1 MRVMTQPSFSKER
14 MDMLFLILFVGLVI
28 TVLTVTDVRN
38 YKKRAF
44 DSLPFTEQQKLLSL
58 AAIRGEKRRRIH

>member
-1 MRVMTQPSFSKER
+1 

-38 YKKRAF
+38 DKKRAF